1 MFNGGGLKEAREQ
14 NDGGNMKLDYLKP
27 KSPFPLS
34 WKMLSQ
40 TNRRVHKY
48 LLPIPTC

>member
-1 MFNGGGLKEAREQ
+1 VTEENREMFNGGGLKEAREQ
-14 NDGGNMKLDYLKP
+14 QNNGGNMELDYLKP

-40 TNRRVHKY
+40 ANW
-48 LLPIPTC
+48 